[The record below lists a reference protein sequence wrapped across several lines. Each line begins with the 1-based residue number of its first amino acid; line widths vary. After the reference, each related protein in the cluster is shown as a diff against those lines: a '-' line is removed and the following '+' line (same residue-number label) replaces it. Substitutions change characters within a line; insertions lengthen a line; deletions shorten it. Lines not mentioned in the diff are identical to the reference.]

1 MIRMSAHDAEKAL
14 ARAGESVVT
23 RDSKP
28 VARVLPY
35 ASPRRR
41 KERRFDPN
49 EHGRWL
55 RGFWRRRAP
64 RVTTD
69 EWLKRD
75 RADHPARPA

>member
-1 MIRMSAHDAEKAL
+1 MSVRDIRLKWPVAEKAL
-14 ARAGESVVT
+14 ARAGEIVVT

-28 VARVLPY
+28 VARILPY

-75 RADHPARPA
+75 RAE